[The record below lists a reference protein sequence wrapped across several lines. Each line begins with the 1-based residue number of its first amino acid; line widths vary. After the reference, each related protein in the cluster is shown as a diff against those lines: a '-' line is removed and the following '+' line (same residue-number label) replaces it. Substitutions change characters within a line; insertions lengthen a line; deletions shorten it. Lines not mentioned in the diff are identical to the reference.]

1 MLRSLGCLPYH
12 CGAKIDLELLILL
25 PQLPECWDYTYVL
38 PPSPG
43 FSVLGVSPALA
54 SCTWASTPH
63 TTKLSD
69 LFADVGNACQ
79 LSFRADWML
88 LIACIFSPYQ
98 YTSWFGFFLCFFFH
112 FIYFIFHPC
121 QGQRSNPRQE
131 VPSVC
136 KTTEASLTRLFQK
149 KVARA

>member
-25 PQLPECWDYTYVL
+25 PQLSECWDYTYVL

-98 YTSWFGFFLCFFFH
+98 YTSWFGFVFVLFFSFYL
-112 FIYFIFHPC
+112 FYFPPLPRPEIKPKA
-121 QGQRSNPRQE
+121 RSAKCMQNH
-131 VPSVC
+131 
-136 KTTEASLTRLFQK
+136 
-149 KVARA
+149 